1 MPSHAERSRYRFAVQ
16 GFLAALLVLAAIP
29 VYLTLEPSW
38 RPLAIRLACAVIVVA
53 GCVRVIRGVRR
64 SIDGSAASTLDTPP
78 RVSPA
83 HEMDERFLRLRD
95 ELVFST
101 RSWRYFDAILWPRML
116 RLVGPSL
123 LPPAERAGTRRRGPS
138 LSTLERLIAEV
149 EKRP

>member
-1 MPSHAERSRYRFAVQ
+1 MPSRTERSRYRFAAH
-16 GFLAALLVLAAIP
+16 GLLAVLLALAAIP
-29 VYLTLEPSW
+29 TYLVMEPSW
-38 RPLAIRLACAVIVVA
+38 RPVAVRLACAVIVVA

-64 SIDGSAASTLDTPP
+64 SIEGYAPSTLDAPHGG
-78 RVSPA
+78 SPA
-83 HEMDERFLRLRD
+83 QEMDERFLRLRD

-123 LPPAERAGTRRRGPS
+123 PPPAKRPGTRRRGPS
-138 LSTLERLIAEV
+138 LSTLEHLIAEV

>member
-1 MPSHAERSRYRFAVQ
+1 MPSRAERSRYRFAVQ
-16 GFLAALLVLAAIP
+16 GFLAVLLVLAAIP
-29 VYLTLEPSW
+29 AYLTLEPSW
-38 RPLAIRLACAVIVVA
+38 RPVAIRLACAVIVAA
-53 GCVRVIRGVRR
+53 GCARVIRGVRR
-64 SIDGSAASTLDTPP
+64 SIDGAAASTLDAPP

-83 HEMDERFLRLRD
+83 PERDERFLRLRD

-123 LPPAERAGTRRRGPS
+123 LPPAERPGTRRRGPS
-138 LSTLERLIAEV
+138 LSALEHLIAEV